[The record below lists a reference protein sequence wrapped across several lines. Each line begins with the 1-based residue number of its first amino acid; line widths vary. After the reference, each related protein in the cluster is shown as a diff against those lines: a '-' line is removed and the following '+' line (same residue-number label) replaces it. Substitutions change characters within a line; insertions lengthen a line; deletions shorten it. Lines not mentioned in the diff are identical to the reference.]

1 MQGLWILVIAPV
13 NDIIL
18 ALGIQEAGFLYE
30 QIGKKLKV
38 IFLLNL
44 TLSFDFEA
52 GNWKWDKTWKFKKL
66 IYIYLWK

>member
-1 MQGLWILVIAPV
+1 MQGLWILAIAPV

-18 ALGIQEAGFLYE
+18 ALGIQKAGFLYE

-38 IFLLNL
+38 IFLLNS

-52 GNWKWDKTWKFKKL
+52 GNWKWDKTWKFKEL
-66 IYIYLWK
+66 LYL